1 MASKSLLLDIDG
13 VLLRDKALSNHVRA
27 NCVRYVKHKVP
38 SCKDPARMN
47 SAFFKAYGHTA
58 RGMQRVLDIDSSD
71 FNKEVYD
78 KKLINHLW
86 SVLSGTEFQKDAIE
100 IHSWAKEGWKIQL
113 FSNSPLEWA
122 LPVAHSISDEIG
134 IACDGIYLKPEPGAY
149 MKFDHK
155 IKHTFVD
162 DSLRNLDTVNGMSM
176 WRPVH
181 FSPLGQ
187 MSDYPT
193 VGSIDFLGT
202 YLREAPPARS
212 NT

>member
-1 MASKSLLLDIDG
+1 
-13 VLLRDKALSNHVRA
+13 
-27 NCVRYVKHKVP
+27 
-38 SCKDPARMN
+38 MN
-47 SAFFKAYGHTA
+47 SAFFKTYGHTA
-58 RGMQRVLDIDSSD
+58 RGVQNILGMDSSD

-86 SVLSGTEFQKDAIE
+86 AVLSSTEFQKDAIE
-100 IHSWAKEGWKIQL
+100 IHSWTKEGWKIQL
-113 FSNSPLEWA
+113 FSNCPLDWA
-122 LPVAHSISDEIG
+122 LPVAHAISDEIG
-134 IACDGIYLKPEPGAY
+134 IACDGIYLKPDSGAY

-162 DSLRNLDTVNGMSM
+162 DSLRNLDAVNGRMT

-187 MSDYPT
+187 VSDYPT

-202 YLREAPPARS
+202 YLRD
-212 NT
+212 TKF